1 MSSTLRSIA
10 EKETSEE
17 IHIVCQE
24 EAHVDGMEAA
34 GIDTTMLVES
44 GRLKSAFPR
53 VPGSPSPTLVAQKT
67 AVSGKRMRSKRS
79 SMRPGEAYRSFSL
92 TPPESV

>member
-44 GRLKSAFPR
+44 RRLKNAFPR
-53 VPGSPSPTLVAQKT
+53 VPGSPTLVTQKDRRV
-67 AVSGKRMRSKRS
+67 VSG
-79 SMRPGEAYRSFSL
+79 
-92 TPPESV
+92 